1 MVRGMAVMPGREVM
15 KKRDERIRR
24 VGNCMVMSL
33 GAVWMLDRL
42 SEDDDEGKEHGEVKM
57 YFIYLSDHS
66 RR

>member
-1 MVRGMAVMPGREVM
+1 
-15 KKRDERIRR
+15 
-24 VGNCMVMSL
+24 MVMSL

-57 YFIYLSDHS
+57 YFIYLSDRS